1 MYKMALADGLVQRS
15 PVEGV
20 KLPRV
25 RRNEPAPLTHEQ
37 VWRLV
42 AKMDARDRI
51 MVLVMA
57 YGGLRWGECVALTT
71 GAFRGDELRLTVAV
85 AEVNG
90 VIHLGTLK
98 DHEARTV
105 PLPGLIAAELRRWIG
120 QRTGLL
126 FPDANGG
133 YVRYS
138 NWRRRRLDT
147 AVKAAGPPRKV
158 TPHNFRDTAA
168 SLAIQAGA
176 SVVSVSRMLG
186 HEDPST
192 TLKHYA
198 GLFPSDLIEVS
209 NGLDRAAKR
218 AIRMP
223 QQGLAAIPVPT
234 IYRPN
239 SAEAPKLGPKIEQI
253 LG

>member
-1 MYKMALADGLVQRS
+1 M
-15 PVEGV
+15 
-20 KLPRV
+20 
-25 RRNEPAPLTHEQ
+25 
-37 VWRLV
+37 
-42 AKMDARDRI
+42 
-51 MVLVMA
+51 
-57 YGGLRWGECVALTT
+57 
-71 GAFRGDELRLTVAV
+71 
-85 AEVNG
+85 
-90 VIHLGTLK
+90 
-98 DHEARTV
+98 

-138 NWRRRRLDT
+138 NWRRRRL
-147 AVKAAGPPRKV
+147 
-158 TPHNFRDTAA
+158 DTAA

-239 SAEAPKLGPKIEQI
+239 SAEAPKLGPKVEQS